1 MDSRFLKSLIAVIDS
16 GSIAEAARLEH
27 LTAAAIS
34 QRIKALEIELNVE
47 LLCRNGPS
55 AKATE
60 ACLRIL
66 PRARQIVAEVASL
79 KADIQNAELASTL
92 RLGLIPSQLSAG
104 FLNKIDRLHQK
115 FPFTR
120 VSLSQNTSRLLY
132 ASLVKGELDA
142 VIIEEPDFELP
153 KTIKAFLLRREPLVL
168 LSKEPPQGDLDDYLR
183 SHRYIEYLP
192 DPFIANIAEQYL
204 SSKQLQLKSSC
215 DTGSLQAI
223 KMMVADGGG
232 VSLVPRWQD
241 LDELGDD
248 CVMTTIP
255 DINLARNIVLLV
267 AKSYG
272 KPDLFEQLHL
282 LLRTEQT
289 QAEPTQPERCTMQVR
304 LAVA

>member
-34 QRIKALEIELNVE
+34 QRIKALEIELNLE
-47 LLCRNGPS
+47 LLCRSGSS

-66 PRARQIVAEVASL
+66 PRARQIVSEVAAL
-79 KADIQNAELASTL
+79 KADIQSAELASTL

-104 FLNKIDRLHQK
+104 FLNKIDGLHQE
-115 FPFTR
+115 FPLTR

-132 ASLVKGELDA
+132 ASLNKGELDA
-142 VIIEEPDFELP
+142 IIIEEPDFELP
-153 KTIKAFLLRREPLVL
+153 KNIDAFLLRHEPLVL
-168 LSKEPPQGDLDDYLR
+168 LSKEAPRDDIDSCLR

-192 DPFIANIAEQYL
+192 DPFIANIAAQYL
-204 SSKQLQLKSSC
+204 ASKQLQLKSSC

-232 VSLVPRWQD
+232 VSLVPRWQG
-241 LDELGDD
+241 LEEACEE
-248 CVMTTIP
+248 CVMTLIP
-255 DINLARNIVLLV
+255 NVDLARNIVLLV
-267 AKSYG
+267 AKAYG
-272 KPDLFEQLHL
+272 KLELFGHLHQLLKSEQV
-282 LLRTEQT
+282 
-289 QAEPTQPERCTMQVR
+289 QAAESETPTI